1 MSSIPVGK
9 RKSDTSQSAG
19 GFFLLSVFCLSYRG
33 IENCSFCY
41 FFPALLIRYR
51 TQAAMH
57 ELHSASSSF
66 ILCK

>member
-19 GFFLLSVFCLSYRG
+19 GFFLSVFCLSYRG
-33 IENCSFCY
+33 IENRSFCY
-41 FFPALLIRYR
+41 FFPPFLIRYR

-57 ELHSASSSF
+57 ELRSASFSF
-66 ILCK
+66 IRCT